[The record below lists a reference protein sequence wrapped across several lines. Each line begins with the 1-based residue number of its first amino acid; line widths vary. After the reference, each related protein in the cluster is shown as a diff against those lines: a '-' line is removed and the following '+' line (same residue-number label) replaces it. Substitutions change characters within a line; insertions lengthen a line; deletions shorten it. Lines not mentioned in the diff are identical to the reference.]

1 MIASEAKTVITQ
13 SLSQALER
21 MAFLDVL
28 QYPEIPLVPAQ
39 FVLAEI
45 RFAGSVTG
53 SIQVAASLEFAR
65 ELASN
70 MGLLDHP
77 SEYQCLD
84 AIKELVNVTCGL
96 VLPLLATPDADVFD
110 LSIPQAVPCDES
122 TDWTLW
128 IRQDD
133 VVVLDVGGYP
143 VAARLNLRS

>member
-1 MIASEAKTVITQ
+1 MIAAEAKSIVTQ
-13 SLSQALER
+13 SLAQALER

-28 QYPEIPLVPAQ
+28 LYPELPLVPAQ
-39 FVLAEI
+39 FALAEI

-53 SIQVAASLEFAR
+53 SIQVATSLDFAR
-65 ELASN
+65 ELACT

-77 SEYQCLD
+77 TEEQCLD
-84 AIKELVNVTCGL
+84 AIRELVNVTCGL

-122 TDWTLW
+122 TDWSQW

-133 VVVLDVGGYP
+133 VVVLDVGGHP
-143 VAARLNLRS
+143 VAARLHLRM